1 MMDSS
6 DLQKTYDYNRVR
18 TSKESDTQWVVNVI
32 TDMCYDGKGGITSEE
47 CVKLLASLEKK

>member
-1 MMDSS
+1 MDNS

-32 TDMCYDGKGGITSEE
+32 TDMCYEGKSGMTSEE